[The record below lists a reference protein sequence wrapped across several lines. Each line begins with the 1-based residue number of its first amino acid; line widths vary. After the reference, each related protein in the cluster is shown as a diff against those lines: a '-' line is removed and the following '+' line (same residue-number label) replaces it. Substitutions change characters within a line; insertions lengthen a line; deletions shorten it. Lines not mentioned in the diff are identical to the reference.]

1 MNDSSICLTARETEV
16 AQLVADGFS
25 YQAIGE
31 RLSISLSTVK
41 RHIENIY
48 EKLNVHNQR
57 QLARLWYSAN
67 GEYSRFTTSHSD
79 RTLVTRHSVSGPSHE
94 EGYPLHIQIGEKVN
108 YLGTSWYVAEF
119 ETDDDG
125 YPGVII
131 HHVDMPDFDTLEE
144 ALAYE
149 VPSCF
154 IRLSLLENG
163 MTAAA

>member
-1 MNDSSICLTARETEV
+1 MNDSSIRLTAREGEV
-16 AQLVADGFS
+16 AQLVADGLKDS
-25 YQAIGE
+25 EIAV
-31 RLSISLSTVK
+31 RLTISIKTVET
-41 RHIENIY
+41 HVEHLY
-48 EKLNVHNQR
+48 EKTGIHNR
-57 QLARLWYSAN
+57 VRFARFWIEQN
-67 GEYSRFTTSHSD
+67 RDFPRFTTSHSD
-79 RTLVTRHSVSGPSHE
+79 RKLVARRSVSGPSHE

-108 YLGTSWYVAEF
+108 YLGQQWYVAEF
-119 ETDDDG
+119 ETDDHG